1 MTKLTAGRYRARI
14 LYHVVTTNSA
24 GNPEIRISCLP
35 YAEMPTYPLPP
46 NYTPAPITI
55 YMTLTAGTLGD
66 PEKPGWV
73 LLTLRHLG
81 FNTADLALL
90 DPAHEMAHSF
100 TGREIIIIGSEDEY
114 KGKKRVR
121 FNILR
126 NQSDQT
132 PVAQSVLTA
141 LSQKHRD
148 VLSTLTRD
156 PEGTDTPF

>member
-1 MTKLTAGRYRARI
+1 MSKLPAGRYRARI

-35 YAEMPTYPLPP
+35 YEELPTYPLPP
-46 NYTPAPITI
+46 NYTNSPVTI

-73 LLTLRHLG
+73 LHTLRHLG
-81 FNTADLALL
+81 FHHGDLALL

-100 TGREIIIIGSEDEY
+100 TGKEIIIIGSEDEY
-114 KGKKRVR
+114 QGKKRVR

-126 NQSDQT
+126 NQSET
-132 PVAQSVLTA
+132 KPVAQSVLTA

-148 VLSTLTRD
+148 VLSTLTTD